1 MTTIQRNEATELPLA
16 LWNHFNNR
24 EWDLAGALLSEK
36 FEAVWPQSRE
46 KIVGPKNFIE
56 VNRTYPGT
64 HKIEILDSHQRY
76 DNWEHVHHVT
86 TEVYIESK
94 MPGGKEMK
102 LFAISFFEVSGDKII
117 SVKEYWADTYATPEW
132 RAHLVERY

>member
-1 MTTIQRNEATELPLA
+1 MKRYDAVGLPTK

-24 EWDLAGALLSEK
+24 EWDLAETLLSEG

-64 HKIEILDSHQRY
+64 HKIEILDSHQSY

-94 MPGGKEMK
+94 MPDGKEMK
-102 LFAISFFEVSGDKII
+102 LFAVSFFEVSDDKIL
-117 SVKEYWADTYATPEW
+117 SVKEYWADTYPAPQW
-132 RAHLVERY
+132 RGHLVERY